1 MSTHA
6 IALDEDTKRVARPAA
21 GASAAP
27 PAARAR
33 LDQMDLDPPDG
44 PVPAAVLAY
53 FELAVA
59 REAARGR
66 RRDR

>member
-6 IALDEDTKRVARPAA
+6 IALDEDTQRVARPAT
-21 GASAAP
+21 AAP
-27 PAARAR
+27 AGPLPRSR

-44 PVPAAVLAY
+44 PVPEEVLTY

-59 REAARGR
+59 REAARER
-66 RRDR
+66 RRNR